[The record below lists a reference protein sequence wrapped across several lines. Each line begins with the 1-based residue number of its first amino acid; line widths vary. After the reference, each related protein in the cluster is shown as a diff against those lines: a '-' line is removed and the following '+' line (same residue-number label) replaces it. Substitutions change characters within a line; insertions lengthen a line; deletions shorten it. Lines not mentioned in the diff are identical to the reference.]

1 MSIDGVA
8 LGFHDTRFTSPN
20 RLPWRDPNVPGN
32 HLHPMTRVDVETWR
46 FQKKHIGHDGSGV
59 LPKGTRLVK
68 QVFGSFWF
76 HLFLVPSIW
85 FHLFL
90 VPSIFGSIY
99 FWFHLFLVPSIW
111 FHLFLVPSSWFH
123 LFGKCKFHHITWH
136 NFNLADNHKFWWWPD
151 TFFFK
156 PSACSKTC
164 YIT

>member
-1 MSIDGVA
+1 MLRVNWWCR
-8 LGFHDTRFTSPN
+8 LGFPWHQVYVTQQVTMAWPKCAWESSSPHDQSRCWNLAVS
-20 RLPWRDPNVPGN
+20 
-32 HLHPMTRVDVETWR
+32 
-46 FQKKHIGHDGSGV
+46 KKHIGHDGSGV

-99 FWFHLFLVPSIW
+99 FWFHIW

-156 PSACSKTC
+156 PSPCSKTC